1 MATGIN
7 VTKVNDYAVIGI
19 NQGLNVSKVIEYIV
33 LSDESFFDETPTIPG
48 GIRATRYDIS
58 GNARHLSD
66 GGDVVVPSTT
76 GKISNAALFEN

>member
-33 LSDESFFDETPTIPG
+33 LSDESFDETPSGIPSIG
-48 GIRATRYDIS
+48 
-58 GNARHLSD
+58 
-66 GGDVVVPSTT
+66 
-76 GKISNAALFEN
+76 ALGPLGALAQ

>member
-33 LSDESFFDETPTIPG
+33 LSDESFFDETPSGIPSIG
-48 GIRATRYDIS
+48 
-58 GNARHLSD
+58 
-66 GGDVVVPSTT
+66 
-76 GKISNAALFEN
+76 ALGPLGALAQ